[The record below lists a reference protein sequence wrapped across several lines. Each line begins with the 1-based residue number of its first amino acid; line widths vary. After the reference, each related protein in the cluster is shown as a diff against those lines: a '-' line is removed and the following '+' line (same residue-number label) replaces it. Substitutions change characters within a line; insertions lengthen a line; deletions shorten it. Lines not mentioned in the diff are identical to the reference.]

1 MAVSFSGIKMQNVNR
16 LIDELFQLFLE
27 DTIKE
32 FKIELDGLLI
42 DENEFYKLVGN
53 YDGSNGVI
61 NNDVHIDEYTYYIN
75 DMDMKK
81 LIIEYIKKGDG
92 RYEILSIEGFNDK
105 KPGDDNE

>member
-1 MAVSFSGIKMQNVNR
+1 MQNVNK

-32 FKIELDGLLI
+32 FKMEFDGLLI
-42 DENEFYKLVGN
+42 TEDEFYGLIGN
-53 YDGSNGVI
+53 YDGSNGTI
-61 NNDVHIDEYTYYIN
+61 RNGVHIDEYTYDI
-75 DMDMKK
+75 DDVDMKK
-81 LIIEYIKKGDG
+81 LTIEYIKKVDG